1 MSVAKLEEF
10 AAEPLDYLE
19 VRALFERLT
28 LSSLGRAA
36 LRRLEPRGDEQ
47 ALAAHERA
55 RAMVE
60 LLSADRAPGLAGVTD
75 IEPPL
80 QAARKFSRPLDKEEF
95 CALVGFLEACARL
108 LPWLQGL
115 RQTAPALFE
124 LSAGFPDLGGLQ
136 QELSSQ
142 LDEKGEVRPEA
153 SPKLARLAKDQREL
167 TEQLDGSLRRLLGNA
182 AVRANLSDTS
192 VHLRGGRR
200 VLAVKAKSSG
210 RVPGLLVDRSSS
222 GETAFIEP
230 RECTIPAQKLAA
242 VEIDLRREEQRILLE
257 LTRSLFGHE
266 PRLLAAAGRLAELE
280 LALVSALFCRE
291 YSARVPAVAR
301 SRDGARATLV
311 LRGARHPLLVEQ
323 VRRGEL
329 ESVVPID
336 VRLGADFDLLVITG
350 PNTGGKTLALKTV
363 GIAALLARLGLPFP
377 CDESSRIPLYEGIC
391 ADIGDEQEIRQ
402 SLSTFSSHLARIRAG
417 MARATPHTLL
427 LLDELGGGTDPDEGA
442 ALSDA
447 ILEHLLERGVPSI
460 ATTHLSKLKEFAFR
474 NARAENAS
482 VAFDP
487 QSLRPL
493 YRLLI
498 GTPGESCA
506 LLIAKR
512 LGLDPKLCQRA
523 AERLVRRDREVAE
536 LMEKMR
542 GAREQAERTRSDAE
556 DRLREIEA
564 QNRSLS
570 EERGAVARKSE
581 LLESE
586 AQLGLEERVREA
598 RRALSRAIAMLPQLS
613 AVQGAAMREVLE
625 QVESEL
631 SGASLTER
639 RKQFLDAL
647 EKNRYVY
654 VPRLK
659 KRVVIAKVDRA
670 KRELSVRL
678 GHMLVQIA
686 FDEDTSAE
694 AP

>member
-1 MSVAKLEEF
+1 LNIGIHKA
-10 AAEPLDYLE
+10 
-19 VRALFERLT
+19 
-28 LSSLGRAA
+28 
-36 LRRLEPRGDEQ
+36 
-47 ALAAHERA
+47 
-55 RAMVE
+55 
-60 LLSADRAPGLAGVTD
+60 D

-291 YSARVPAVAR
+291 YSARVPTVAR

-556 DRLREIEA
+556 DRLREVEA

-570 EERGAVARKSE
+570 AERGAVARKSE

-598 RRALSRAIAMLPQLS
+598 RRALSRAIALLPQLS

-654 VPRLK
+654 GVLRNVGPAVLAALAVNLAAGGEGGPDLPWPEAVALVAAALVAWWRKSVLWALA
-659 KRVVIAKVDRA
+659 VGMVTLWVFTAIA
-670 KRELSVRL
+670 
-678 GHMLVQIA
+678 
-686 FDEDTSAE
+686 
-694 AP
+694 